1 LVTYKLAY
9 DTDISN
15 ELRRRFAQQ
24 IAILEKEGYRF
35 SSLHQE
41 IIHPFSV
48 LIYFPIYMIMRLS
61 NEIMK
66 IEPPLRISSFHL
78 MYVSPDHA
86 THAYVYG
93 LGSKFYTSF
102 SDGTWLVSNTQLE
115 VRDGSVIV
123 IKRDPDI
130 TSTDVLWKRHQEK
143 ISELLALGKHLNTQT
158 SFDAWASFD
167 QRFDRSGMLTMMKIG
182 AVWIVTVVGV
192 LYCLI
197 STLITL
203 ASLR

>member
-15 ELRRRFAQQ
+15 ELRRRFASQ
-24 IAILEKEGYRF
+24 IAILENEGFRY

-66 IEPPLRISSFHL
+66 IESPLRISSFHL
-78 MYVSPDHA
+78 MFTSPHHA

-115 VRDGSVIV
+115 ARDESVIV
-123 IKRDPDI
+123 IKRDPEI
-130 TSTDVLWKRHQEK
+130 TSTDILWKRHQEK
-143 ISELLALGKHLNTQT
+143 ISELLAQGKHLHPQI

-167 QRFDRSGMLTMMKIG
+167 QRFDRSGMLTMIRIG
-182 AVWIVTVVGV
+182 AVWMVTVVGV

-197 STLITL
+197 STFIML
-203 ASLR
+203 ASLS